1 VFIRLELS
9 ITINQICP
17 GRSLSR
23 LGNLG
28 KFIEKMF
35 SNSIGKRRRRDHKNR
50 IWHGL
55 VPVFITPDL
64 GRITFDTRYHFRY
77 ENGASLAVFRL
88 IRNEN
93 VRSLVLV
100 LAYVLFVNHCYSPSD
115 DYSSVLQ
122 KKQYG
127 HVPE

>member
-1 VFIRLELS
+1 MS
-9 ITINQICP
+9 
-17 GRSLSR
+17 GSLFKSV
-23 LGNLG
+23 G
-28 KFIEKMF
+28 KFREIYRENVF
-35 SNSIGKRRRRDHKNR
+35 QFDRKRWRRDHKNR

-100 LAYVLFVNHCYSPSD
+100 LAYVLFVNHCYSLSD

-122 KKQYG
+122 KKTIWPCPG
-127 HVPE
+127 IGLN